1 VRIIAGNLGG
11 RRLIAP
17 AGHDTRP
24 TSDRVREAMFS
35 MLESARHRQ
44 GAEAAGLEGARV
56 LDLYAGS
63 GALGLEAL
71 SRGAAHAVFV
81 EQARPALA
89 SLETNLRSLGVE
101 SRATVL
107 AASVERSLER
117 IAALGPFDVA
127 LVDPPYALLGDGRA
141 ARALGALVERGVLAE
156 AGLLV
161 LEHASRDEPPSLPVV
176 GVERSRRYGDTTVTA
191 YARRHEAP
199 VAEPSECESSDDG

>member
-1 VRIIAGNLGG
+1 
-11 RRLIAP
+11 
-17 AGHDTRP
+17 
-24 TSDRVREAMFS
+24 

-63 GALGLEAL
+63 GALGIEAV
-71 SRGAAHAVFV
+71 SRGAARAVFV
-81 EQARPALA
+81 EQARPALTA
-89 SLETNLRSLGVE
+89 LGTNLRSLGVE

-117 IAALGPFDVA
+117 IAALGPFDVV
-127 LVDPPYALLGDGRA
+127 LVDPPYALVGDGRA
-141 ARALGALVERGVLAE
+141 GQALEALLERGVLAE

-176 GVERSRRYGDTTVTA
+176 AVERSRRYGDTTVTA
-191 YARRHEAP
+191 YARPHEGP
-199 VAEPSECESSDDG
+199 VEEPGEGEPSDDG